1 MGSSKE
7 FKWIEK
13 YVDIKGLTSAIVK
26 RAKNIQMYGD
36 LMEKVEFYIAKVLD
50 EIAMQ
55 VVDNAPD
62 TEYWKAQSRSEKRNE
77 ERR

>member
-1 MGSSKE
+1 LGSSKE
-7 FKWIEK
+7 FRWIEK
-13 YVDIKGLTSAIVK
+13 YVDIKGLTGEIVK
-26 RAKNIQMYGD
+26 RAKNIQMHGD

-62 TEYWKAQSRSEKRNE
+62 TEYWKVQSRSEKRNE
-77 ERR
+77 GRR